1 MVYVPPGTFWMGANK
16 DGNECPTN
24 AQDPSGTASELPCH
38 SVTVPGFLVDKYEVT
53 KAAYQAYYDANGGVA
68 CKNPGDGASCTPSNT
83 STGCNW
89 WATGY
94 EQRPLTC
101 VSWYQMDGYCKGM
114 GRRLCSEA
122 EWERAARGS
131 DGRLYPWGNQNPT
144 CIYTVMGEG
153 GYGCGTGSTMEVGSK
168 TPGASPYGAMD
179 MAGNVLEWV
188 DDWFHDTYGG
198 APIDGSAWVSPVSS
212 KRVARGGSYGDSAVW
227 QRTTV
232 RFAFNPASGAVGLG
246 SRCCMS
252 PP

>member
-1 MVYVPPGTFWMGANK
+1 
-16 DGNECPTN
+16 
-24 AQDPSGTASELPCH
+24 
-38 SVTVPGFLVDKYEVT
+38 
-53 KAAYQAYYDANGGVA
+53 
-68 CKNPGDGASCTPSNT
+68 
-83 STGCNW
+83 
-89 WATGY
+89 
-94 EQRPLTC
+94 
-101 VSWYQMDGYCKGM
+101 
-114 GRRLCSEA
+114 
-122 EWERAARGS
+122 
-131 DGRLYPWGNQNPT
+131 
-144 CIYTVMGEG
+144 
-153 GYGCGTGSTMEVGSK
+153 MEVGSK